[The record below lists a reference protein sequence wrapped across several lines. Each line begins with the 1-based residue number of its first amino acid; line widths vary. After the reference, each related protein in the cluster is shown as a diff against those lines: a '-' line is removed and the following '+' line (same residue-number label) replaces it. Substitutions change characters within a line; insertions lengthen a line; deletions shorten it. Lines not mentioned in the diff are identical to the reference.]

1 MYVKIDLFSGE
12 SEEMKMCKELK
23 EELNSCL
30 YSKDVIEVWLS
41 EEVMYVKKQ
50 KQVGGAIEVEYI
62 VKYNGGIDCPFI

>member
-1 MYVKIDLFSGE
+1 MMMKEKKMYVKIDLFSGE

-41 EEVMYVKKQ
+41 EEVMYVK
-50 KQVGGAIEVEYI
+50 
-62 VKYNGGIDCPFI
+62 VK